1 MFHVDIN
8 IWYDESIMSMLD
20 QNNTSH
26 DDNNIIIA
34 DIIIINVA
42 EIKAD
47 ETSLVDA
54 VFLFLSLLSL
64 CTLYIM

>member
-1 MFHVDIN
+1 
-8 IWYDESIMSMLD
+8 MSMLD